1 MKLYLK
7 MKLTNNQK
15 KYLRSLSHDLKPF
28 VMIGQH
34 GLSESVISEIESTM
48 LKHELIKIKLRVD
61 DRNQKQEVVD
71 KIIEFSHA
79 ELVQVIGGVLV
90 IYRPFE
96 DNPDIILTRS
106 LET

>member
-15 KYLRSLSHDLKPF
+15 KYLRSLAHDLKPF

-34 GLSESVISEIESTM
+34 GLSDSVIAEIESTM
-48 LKHELIKIKLRVD
+48 LKHELIKIKLRVSD
-61 DRNQKQEVVD
+61 CDEKQGIIN
-71 KIIEFSHA
+71 KIIKFSEA
-79 ELVQVIGGVLV
+79 ELVQVIGGVIV

-96 DNPDIILTRS
+96 DNPDIILPRS
-106 LET
+106 

>member
-1 MKLYLK
+1 

-15 KYLRSLSHDLKPF
+15 KYLRSLAHDLKPF
-28 VMIGQH
+28 VMIGQN
-34 GLSESVISEIESTM
+34 GLSESVLTEIDSTM

-61 DRNQKQEVVD
+61 NRKEKQQIIK

-96 DNPDIILTRS
+96 DNPDIILPRT
-106 LET
+106 

>member
-1 MKLYLK
+1 

-15 KYLRSLSHDLKPF
+15 KYLRSMAHDLKPF

-34 GLSESVISEIESTM
+34 GLSESVLSELELT
-48 LKHELIKIKLRVD
+48 LHKHELLKIKLRVT
-61 DRNQKQEVVD
+61 DREEKQKIVD
-71 KIIEFSHA
+71 KILLLSKA

-96 DNPDIILTRS
+96 DNPDIILPRK
-106 LET
+106 

>member
-7 MKLTNNQK
+7 MKLTNNHK
-15 KYLRSLSHDLKPF
+15 KYLRSLAHDLKPF

-96 DNPDIILTRS
+96 DNPDIILPRS
-106 LET
+106 

>member
-1 MKLYLK
+1 MSIYLK

-15 KYLRSLSHDLKPF
+15 KYLRSLAHNLKPF
-28 VMIGQH
+28 VMIGQN
-34 GLSESVISEIESTM
+34 GLSESVLTEIDSTM
-48 LKHELIKIKLRVD
+48 LKHELIKIKLKVD
-61 DRNQKQEVVD
+61 NRKEKQQILE

-96 DNPDIILTRS
+96 DNPDIILPRT
-106 LET
+106 